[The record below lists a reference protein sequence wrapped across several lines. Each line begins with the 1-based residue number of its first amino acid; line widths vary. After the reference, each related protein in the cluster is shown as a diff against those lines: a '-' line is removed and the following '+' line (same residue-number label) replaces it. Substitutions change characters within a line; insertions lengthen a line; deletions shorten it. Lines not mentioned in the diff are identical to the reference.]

1 MLRLSVLLLICLNT
15 VYFAWGNGWLLAMGW
30 GPMTQTEPQRLGQQI
45 NPQAMVLVKTRP
57 VEPSTASPSPDAGI
71 VARPS
76 DPGCLQSPALSARE
90 AQTVRDILQGTLPQA
105 LWTLT
110 ATPGSERWLI
120 YMGKFESAADV
131 TKKRAQLTA
140 LGVKLYPLGNPAL
153 APGVSLGAYPTAET
167 AQQAL
172 EDLKPKGVRTARVIQ
187 DIAPTASYVLR
198 LPVVD
203 ASLQALLPQIQDAL
217 AAKTLTSCD
226 GASGALP

>member
-45 NPQAMVLVKTRP
+45 NPQAMVLLKTAQLEHGAASSGP
-57 VEPSTASPSPDAGI
+57 DKDVAAST
-71 VARPS
+71 S
-76 DPGCLQSPALSARE
+76 DPRCLQSPALSVGEARSLRE
-90 AQTVRDILQGTLPQA
+90 VLQGNLPPSR
-105 LWTLT
+105 WTLVT
-110 ATPGSERWLI
+110 TPGSERWLI

-187 DIAPTASYVLR
+187 DIAPTASYLLR

-217 AAKTLTSCD
+217 ADKPLSACD
-226 GASGALP
+226 GAPGNPP

>member
-1 MLRLSVLLLICLNT
+1 MLRLSVLLLVCLNT
-15 VYFAWGNGWLLAMGW
+15 VYFAWGNGWLLALGW
-30 GPMTQTEPQRLGQQI
+30 GPTTQTEPQRLGQQI

-76 DPGCLQSPALSARE
+76 DPGCLQSPAMGARE
-90 AQTVRDILQGTLPQA
+90 AQAVRDILQGTSPQA

-187 DIAPTASYVLR
+187 DIAPTASYLLR

-217 AAKTLTSCD
+217 ADKPLSACD
-226 GASGALP
+226 GAPGNPP